1 MLAGSGFGVE
11 QVVSFDD
18 CGVGI
23 RKKCEGV
30 AALGAKVARSLR
42 RIDADGCDPN
52 TLRLEIGESM
62 LDAP

>member
-1 MLAGSGFGVE
+1 LLVGSGFGVE

-23 RKKCEGV
+23 REKCEGV
-30 AALGAKVARSLR
+30 AVFGAKLARSLR
-42 RIDADGCDPN
+42 QIDADGCDAN
-52 TLRLEIGESM
+52 ALRLKIAESM

>member
-1 MLAGSGFGVE
+1 VE

-23 RKKCEGV
+23 SENCEGV
-30 AALGAKVARSLR
+30 AALGAEVARSLR
-42 RIDADGCDPN
+42 RIDADGCYAN
-52 TLRLEIGESM
+52 ALRLKIGESM